1 MATTLLNGSY
11 RFSFLTIDNCKLSG
25 YTTLM
30 ISSFR
35 HKGLEAF
42 HLQGNKKGIQPTQEK
57 RLRGILAFLEAAV
70 TVSDMNVPGLNLHQ
84 LKGELKDYW
93 AVKVDGNYRV
103 IFRFENSNA
112 YDVDVV
118 DYH

>member
-1 MATTLLNGSY
+1 
-11 RFSFLTIDNCKLSG
+11 
-25 YTTLM
+25 M
-30 ISSFR
+30 IRTFR

-42 HLQGNKKGIQPTQEK
+42 HLQGNKKGIQPAHEK

-70 TVSDMNVPGLNLHQ
+70 TIADMDVPGLNLHS
-84 LKGELKDYW
+84 LKGDRQDDW

-103 IFRFENSNA
+103 IFRFVNGHA
-112 YDVDVV
+112 YDIDVV

>member
-1 MATTLLNGSY
+1 
-11 RFSFLTIDNCKLSG
+11 
-25 YTTLM
+25 M
-30 ISSFR
+30 ISTFR

-42 HLQGNKKGIQPTQEK
+42 HRQGNKKGIQPTHEK

-70 TVSDMNVPGLNLHQ
+70 TIADMDVPGLNLHQ
-84 LKGELKDYW
+84 LKGDRREYW
-93 AVKVDGNYRV
+93 TVKVDGNYRLL
-103 IFRFENSNA
+103 FRFVNGNA